1 MALAS
6 SMVSV
11 VLVRTVSGGSSTD
24 GTSAAVASS
33 PYRESPG
40 GEVR

>member
-11 VLVRTVSGGSSTD
+11 ALVRTVSGGSSTD
-24 GTSAAVASS
+24 GTRGAAA
-33 PYRESPG
+33 RTL
-40 GEVR
+40 